1 MRSARLVVDVGIHKF
16 GWSRQNAIDFLINNT
31 GYTVDVATA
40 QVDIYIS
47 TPGKAVA
54 YKGQLTSE

>member
-1 MRSARLVVDVGIHKF
+1 
-16 GWSRQNAIDFLINNT
+16 
-31 GYTVDVATA
+31 VATA

-54 YKGQLTSE
+54 YKGKLISEWVFDNLIFPKKTAQKFDEFLP